1 MKDNF
6 QEYEANF
13 SAIMESKKMS
23 EHHKEDLLEGLL
35 KDTEYIFQETV
46 KNTNCSKKKKQI
58 LEFVSNVED
67 EVNMINKKNGEPN
80 WIRPG
85 LLSSIFSF

>member
-13 SAIMESKKMS
+13 SAIMKSKKMS
-23 EHHKEDLLEGLL
+23 EHQKRNLLEGLL

-46 KNTNCSKKKKQI
+46 KNTNCRKKKKRI
-58 LEFVSNVED
+58 LGFFSNVED
-67 EVNMINKKNGEPN
+67 EINTINKNNG
-80 WIRPG
+80 
-85 LLSSIFSF
+85 